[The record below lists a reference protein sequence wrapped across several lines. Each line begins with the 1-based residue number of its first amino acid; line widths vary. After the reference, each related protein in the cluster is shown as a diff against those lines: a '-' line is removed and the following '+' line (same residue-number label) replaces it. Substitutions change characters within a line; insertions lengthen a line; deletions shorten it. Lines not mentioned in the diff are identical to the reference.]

1 MGMKHLT
8 VRLLENLED
17 DGKDMPNSKMC
28 FITVSFLLDVLAL
41 NWTGHKVK

>member
-17 DGKDMPNSKMC
+17 DGKDMPNSKIC
-28 FITVSFLLDVLAL
+28 FIAASFLLDGVAL
-41 NWTGHKVK
+41 NWTGRKVK